1 METQIANRENRK
13 LTSTMNHLALT
24 AALLWIL
31 VMSTS
36 AWAQPATAGILQ
48 GTSPDGGTV
57 RITIKLT
64 NGTLRSFTVQ
74 VAPGANSAAVMAA
87 LATKIDGD
95 PNFSASATSF
105 TIGSGI
111 DKQTVNSVNVISLGG
126 AIDTISVNPD
136 DSGFK
141 DYGSTSG
148 TSNEH
153 SYLLLPHGSVLP
165 GQVNF
170 SAVLGDS
177 NAILADVNVSV
188 ANGTGVSTILGD
200 LSSQLATDGV
210 NNQVNG
216 DILTV
221 DTAVGQTFLIGGSAS
236 SQGLTSIAYDQSI
249 IGGLA
254 TPEPSS
260 LLLLGSGA
268 VGLCAFLRKRLLTRN

>member
-1 METQIANRENRK
+1 MNTQTANRENRK
-13 LTSTMNHLALT
+13 LMSSVNCYALL
-24 AALLWIL
+24 AALLWIAA
-31 VMSTS
+31 MTTS
-36 AWAQPATAGILQ
+36 VWAQPATAGILQ

-57 RITIKLT
+57 RIVIKLKD
-64 NGTLRSFTVQ
+64 GTFHRFEVN
-74 VAPGANSAAVMAA
+74 VAPGAASADVMAA

-111 DKQTVNSVNVISLGG
+111 DKQTVNSVNIISLGG
-126 AIDTISVNPD
+126 AIDTIRVRPD

-141 DYGSTSG
+141 DYGSTSD
-148 TSNEH
+148 TSNQH
-153 SYLLLPHGSVLP
+153 SYLLLPHGLPSP

-188 ANGTGVSTILGD
+188 PNGTSVSTILGD
-200 LSSQLATDGV
+200 LSSQLTTDGV
-210 NNQVNG
+210 SNQVNG

-221 DTAVGQTFLIGGSAS
+221 GAAADQTFLIGGSPS
-236 SQGLTSIAYDQSI
+236 SQGLTSIAYDQTI

-254 TPEPSS
+254 TPEPFS
-260 LLLLGSGA
+260 LLLFGSG
-268 VGLCAFLRKRLLTRN
+268 VLGLGGFLRKRLLT